1 MKSGLVFVLV
11 VTVKIVVIGRS
22 LVPANI
28 RISRKH
34 TLLYQNCIRFY
45 RAKQKICFQKC
56 FKEKKDVPCL
66 CKHEYHKCAG
76 IHRKPI
82 AVDGEPK
89 KEVKDRQRHLEFSKI
104 YGEEIGKREL
114 EYYS

>member
-1 MKSGLVFVLV
+1 M
-11 VTVKIVVIGRS
+11 
-22 LVPANI
+22 
-28 RISRKH
+28 
-34 TLLYQNCIRFY
+34 
-45 RAKQKICFQKC
+45 
-56 FKEKKDVPCL
+56 PCL